1 MSDKTYHGW
10 TNYATWRVNLEVF
23 DSMDADSFNLSQQDY
38 ELADDLKEYVESY
51 IDESTPD
58 GLAKAYALAFLDDVN
73 WREIAEHMIQLCED
87 E

>member
-1 MSDKTYHGW
+1 MRDKTYNGW

-23 DSMDADSFNLSQQDY
+23 DSVDADSFDLSQQDY

-58 GLAKAYALAFLDDVN
+58 GIAKDYAMAFLDDVN
-73 WREIAEHMIQLCED
+73 WREIAQHIIEAAE
-87 E
+87 

>member
-1 MSDKTYHGW
+1 MRDKTYNGW

-23 DSMDADSFNLSQQDY
+23 DSVDADSFDLSQQDY

-58 GLAKAYALAFLDDVN
+58 GLAKDYALAFLDDVN
-73 WREIAEHMIQLCED
+73 WREIAQHIIEAAE
-87 E
+87 